1 MKNAAC
7 QTQTT
12 EKRMAKKSRIGQAT
26 DEVRTVA
33 GKALGAAAA
42 AATAVV
48 VDSVTAALTHG
59 GDTP

>member
-1 MKNAAC
+1 MP
-7 QTQTT
+7 
-12 EKRMAKKSRIGQAT
+12 KKSTIGRAT

-48 VDSVTAALTHG
+48 VDSVAAAITHG
-59 GDTP
+59 GDTLKK